1 MRIKYLVALMA
12 MTLWKIYAVHL
23 VLLNI
28 FMKKHEI
35 QYQSRTREKQ
45 DTIDANKWLA
55 QNGFDAG
62 SFAKTNVRLL
72 KAQQQ
77 ANALLATNR
86 DQLSK
91 SQLKT
96 LESFVKKMMDKAART
111 ALKPK
116 AANEVFKIK
125 KAIQKPDSTTRT
137 T

>member
-1 MRIKYLVALMA
+1 MPNITAKNFAICLAS
-12 MTLWKIYAVHL
+12 
-23 VLLNI
+23 LNTC
-28 FMKKHEI
+28 MNKNEI
-35 QYQSRTREKQ
+35 QYQSRNREKQ

-96 LESFVKKMMDKAART
+96 LESFVKKMMNKATRT